1 MKPTGYSSTF
11 FLLCS
16 VALCTMIG
24 SNLLNPLLSIFAK
37 GLGAGSL
44 QIGIVVSGYWIARVL
59 MEIPAGFLSAR
70 FGYYRLLVTGLS
82 LSATG
87 SFLGSLA
94 TDPYTLTLARAVTG
108 LGDPLFFG
116 VAMTFIVNLFDE
128 SRRGSSMGLFQ
139 GIEYL
144 GSFLGASFSGYVVAL
159 LDFRISFVLSGVI
172 STIAVVLV
180 TLPRNLRKMEE
191 KEDNLQAPALTLS
204 SIRTVLKSR
213 NLPIVS
219 SSIFAQ
225 FILGTGVFITIL
237 PLYAN
242 QQLGMS
248 LQEIGL
254 LMGARSAGYT
264 LFMFFMG
271 YISDRVGRKP
281 VLFFGLIVTG
291 VLTILLSMAYTFPL
305 LTLLIFFIGMSTGAI
320 WIVCPV
326 LAAEGVSPSERGPAI
341 GTYRTFI
348 DLGSVFGPII
358 MTATQIGLGF
368 SACFYLS
375 ALILLA
381 NLVPTLGIRENIR
394 KSEQRKA

>member
-1 MKPTGYSSTF
+1 
-11 FLLCS
+11 
-16 VALCTMIG
+16 MIG

-37 GLGAGSL
+37 RLGAGSL

-82 LSATG
+82 LSSVG

-94 TDPYTLTLARAVTG
+94 TDPYTLTFFRAITG
-108 LGDPLFFG
+108 LGAPLFFG

-139 GIEYL
+139 GVEYL
-144 GSFLGASFSGYVVAL
+144 GSFLGASFSGYVVSL
-159 LDFRISFVLSGVI
+159 LDFRMSFVLSGVI
-172 STIAVVLV
+172 SAIAVVLV
-180 TLPRNLRKMEE
+180 TLPSNLRKMEA
-191 KEDNLQAPALTLS
+191 KGDNPHAPALTPS
-204 SIRTVLKSR
+204 AIRTVLKSR

-225 FILGTGVFITIL
+225 FVLGTGVLVTIF

-242 QQLGMS
+242 QQLKMS

-264 LFMFFMG
+264 LSMFFMG
-271 YISDRVGRKP
+271 YVSDRAGRKP

-291 VLTILLSMAYTFPL
+291 VLAILLSMAYTFPL

-326 LAAEGVSPSERGPAI
+326 LAAEGVSSSERGPAI
-341 GTYRTFI
+341 GTYRTFL
-348 DLGSVFGPII
+348 DLGSIFGPII
-358 MTATQIGLGF
+358 MTATQASLGF

-375 ALILLA
+375 ALILFA
-381 NLVPTLGIRENIR
+381 NLAPTLGIRETVR
-394 KSEQRKA
+394 KSNREKPKNS

>member
-1 MKPTGYSSTF
+1 
-11 FLLCS
+11 
-16 VALCTMIG
+16 
-24 SNLLNPLLSIFAK
+24 
-37 GLGAGSL
+37 
-44 QIGIVVSGYWIARVL
+44 

-82 LSATG
+82 LSSVG

-94 TDPYTLTLARAVTG
+94 TDPYTLTFFRAITG
-108 LGDPLFFG
+108 LGAPLFFG

-128 SRRGSSMGLFQ
+128 SRRGSLMGLFQ
-139 GIEYL
+139 GVEYL

-159 LDFRISFVLSGVI
+159 LDFRMSFVLSGVI
-172 STIAVVLV
+172 SAIAVVLV
-180 TLPRNLRKMEE
+180 TLPSNLRKMEA
-191 KEDNLQAPALTLS
+191 KGDNPHAPALTPS
-204 SIRTVLKSR
+204 AIRTVLKSR

-225 FILGTGVFITIL
+225 FVLGTGVLVTIF

-242 QQLGMS
+242 QQLKMS

-264 LFMFFMG
+264 LSMFFMG
-271 YISDRVGRKP
+271 YVSDRAGRKP

-291 VLTILLSMAYTFPL
+291 VLAILLSMAYTFPL

-326 LAAEGVSPSERGPAI
+326 LAAEGVSSSERGPAI
-341 GTYRTFI
+341 GTYRTFL
-348 DLGSVFGPII
+348 DLGSIFGPII
-358 MTATQIGLGF
+358 MTATQASLGF

-375 ALILLA
+375 ALILFA
-381 NLVPTLGIRENIR
+381 NLAPTLGIRETVR
-394 KSEQRKA
+394 KSNREKPKNS